1 LKRIFDIV
9 VALTGLLISSVIIV
23 PVAVAV
29 WLQDFKSPF
38 YLGPR
43 VARGGGMFKMVKLR
57 SMVVKADKTGVDST
71 GASDP
76 RITPI
81 GRFIRAY
88 KLDEITQLW
97 NVLWGEMSLVGPRP
111 LPLYEASRIK
121 GVQRR
126 RLAMRPGLSGL
137 WQTRGRSTVDFDEWM
152 RMDLEYVD
160 QWSLALDLRILLAT
174 VPEVLRGTG
183 AH

>member
-1 LKRIFDIV
+1 
-9 VALTGLLISSVIIV
+9 
-23 PVAVAV
+23 
-29 WLQDFKSPF
+29 
-38 YLGPR
+38 
-43 VARGGGMFKMVKLR
+43 
-57 SMVVKADKTGVDST
+57 
-71 GASDP
+71 
-76 RITPI
+76 
-81 GRFIRAY
+81 
-88 KLDEITQLW
+88 
-97 NVLWGEMSLVGPRP
+97 MSLVGPRP

-160 QWSLALDLRILLAT
+160 RWSLALDLRILLAT
-174 VPEVLRGTG
+174 LPEVLRGTG